1 MCLSTQEPYSME
13 EVRGNL
19 QARRWLPEGT
29 ATAVKITALP
39 LSKPPNL
46 AATEMPLYLASAA
59 MLPLG
64 ARGRRVP

>member
-1 MCLSTQEPYSME
+1 ME
-13 EVRGNL
+13 EVRGAEGNL
-19 QARRWLPEGT
+19 QARRWLPEGM

-46 AATEMPLYLASAA
+46 ATAEMPLYLASAV

-64 ARGRRVP
+64 ARSRCVP